1 MADLIKE
8 LLDDQRVPGKLVA
21 LDQTEQE
28 ILTQPP
34 LAEVLAEEERQGNLL
49 QKLRAKIRKTTVTEW
64 SEESIFMPRIHVTS
78 SRKIV
83 QKGGSKSMHDSAL
96 SRT

>member
-34 LAEVLAEEERQGNLL
+34 LAEVLADREDLL